1 MRFEELVA
9 RVAELADP
17 EWSVVYSRT
26 GAPVMVVTENPTVL
40 GRATRGWG
48 VAFMAIAPA
57 GGLPPAGDAWLLKC
71 YSPGAD
77 PDDPPNHVLV
87 VPPDDTDA
95 WAARHLPRRRAATAD
110 PRVEQIRAMAL
121 MIELRRLFDDDVV
134 SGCRLVERVLKDD
147 DTTTLELMAA
157 SVALRTAPEP
167 HAVADSLRVMI
178 ASAIGA
184 RLRTECMPLSRRC
197 DVLVELDPGRRP

>member
-57 GGLPPAGDAWLLKC
+57 GGLPLAEDAWLLKC

-87 VPPDDTDA
+87 VPPEDTDA
-95 WAARHLPRRRAATAD
+95 WVVRHLPRQRAATAD

-134 SGCRLVERVLKDD
+134 SGCRLVERVLKDE

-167 HAVADSLRVMI
+167 HAMADSLRALLMT
-178 ASAIGA
+178 AITA
-184 RLRTECMPLSRRC
+184 RLQVDGTSFESRC
-197 DVLVELDPGRRP
+197 DILAALRPGRRP